1 MRIIT
6 RKATETLMRVG
17 LALLLGCTVP
27 LFPGCS
33 SSNGHLAATGGA
45 PGSGG
50 VTGVGGSVGGGA
62 PATTGG
68 NTISVVGGASAVGG
82 QPAAGGAPVAG
93 GRATSGGAPATGGPP
108 APGGKA
114 AGGVTGAGGIAG
126 GAFATGGVSN
136 AGGITSSG
144 GTTFSSA
151 RTKIVLNAGWTFNK
165 GDVTGAQATAFSDAA
180 WTKVN
185 LPHVFDTPYYAL
197 KKGVFWYVGYGWY
210 RKHVNVQADWI
221 ASKRIVLE
229 FEAAF
234 QVAEVY
240 VNGTLMGQ
248 HQGGF
253 TGFYFDITSAVTPG
267 DNVIAVRVN
276 NLWNPQ
282 IAPRGGDWLFLGGIH
297 RDVYLVVTDPLH
309 VTYYGTFVTTPQVS
323 ASSATVE
330 VQTEIKNENAAAASC
345 TVTTNI
351 VDASN
356 AVVATMTST
365 QSIVAGAAYVF
376 DQTSS
381 AIANPHLWS
390 PETPYM
396 YSVKTSV
403 SNGTGVVDSYQS
415 PLGIR
420 SIQWT
425 AEQGF
430 FLNGT
435 HYLIN
440 GVNAHDDRAGW
451 GIAQTN
457 AGFRRDVSLMKQAGF
472 NFIRECHDPHD
483 VTWDDA
489 ADQLGMLEWPEN
501 DFWGVGGFKS
511 DDSGGWDQSSYPVN
525 PADEA
530 PFQANLKQQLTEFI
544 RERRNHP
551 SIIVWSMGN
560 ETFDV
565 AAGTPMT
572 NCKAFYKVLS
582 ALAETLDPSRK
593 AAVGGAQRNGFDLL
607 ASIVGYNGDG
617 ATIAAYQ
624 DPGFPTLITEY
635 YDHAGPASYPW
646 RSGKVR
652 WVGFGYG
659 SFLTD
664 NGGLGGLVDYY
675 RIPGPEWYQYRQEI
689 VGTAYT
695 LPAAG
700 TASKILLTADNLTIG
715 NDGTDDTELTAQ
727 LVSTAGTPVDST
739 APITLTVTSGGGL
752 FPTGSSMTF
761 DNSKCPDTRC
771 IRYGMAKMTMRSYT
785 PGAITVTATST
796 GLTSASVTINC
807 VDKST
812 SPPASGG

>member
-1 MRIIT
+1 MR
-6 RKATETLMRVG
+6 EPV
-17 LALLLGCTVP
+17 ALLLGGAM
-27 LFPGCS
+27 LLLQGCGS
-33 SSNGHLAATGGA
+33 TAGHSTSTGGA

-50 VTGVGGSVGGGA
+50 VTGAGGSATGGS
-62 PATTGG
+62 PAGTGG
-68 NTISVVGGASAVGG
+68 NTMPIGGGSPAAGG
-82 QPAAGGAPVAG
+82 QPASGGAPVSGGQPGAG
-93 GRATSGGAPATGGPP
+93 GALVTGGQPVTGGKAVGGATGAGGTGGTPASGGAPST
-108 APGGKA
+108 
-114 AGGVTGAGGIAG
+114 GGVTP
-126 GAFATGGVSN
+126 TGGN
-136 AGGITSSG
+136 TS
-144 GTTFSSA
+144 SSA
-151 RTKIVLNAGWTFNK
+151 RTKIVLNAGWTFYK
-165 GDVTGAQATAFSDAA
+165 GDATGAQATAFSDDA

-210 RKHVNVQADWI
+210 RKHFNVQADWTT
-221 ASKRIVLE
+221 SKRIVLE

-253 TGFYFDITSAVTPG
+253 TGFYFDITSAVTAG

-276 NLWNPQ
+276 NLWDPQ

-309 VTYYGTFVTTPQVS
+309 VTYYGTFVTTPQV
-323 ASSATVE
+323 AVSSATVD
-330 VQTEIKNENAAAASC
+330 VQTEVKNENAAAANC

-351 VDASN
+351 VDATN

-365 QSIVAGAAYVF
+365 QSIAAGAVYVF
-376 DQTSS
+376 DQTSP

-396 YSVKTSV
+396 YAVKTTV
-403 SNGTGVVDSYQS
+403 SNGSDVVDNYQS

-430 FLNGT
+430 FLNGA

-565 AAGTPMT
+565 EAGTPMT

-582 ALAETLDPSRK
+582 SLAETLDPSRK
-593 AAVGGAQRNGFDLL
+593 AAVGGAQRDGFDQL
-607 ASIVGYNGDG
+607 ASVVGYNGDG

-675 RIPGPEWYQYRQEI
+675 RIPGPEWYQYRQELL
-689 VGTAYT
+689 GTAYT
-695 LPAAG
+695 LPTAG
-700 TASKILLTADNLTIG
+700 TASKIILTADNLTIG
-715 NDGTDDTELTAQ
+715 NDGTDDTELSAQ
-727 LVSTAGTPVDST
+727 LVSAAGTAVDST

-752 FPTGSSMTF
+752 FPTGTSMTF
-761 DNSKCPDTRC
+761 DNSNCPDTRC

-785 PGAITVTATST
+785 PGAITVTATSP
-796 GLTSASVTINC
+796 GLTGASVTITC
-807 VDKST
+807 VDKSD
-812 SPPASGG
+812 SPPISGG

>member
-1 MRIIT
+1 PVT
-6 RKATETLMRVG
+6 GGQSATGGKGVGGTGAGGTTGGSLATGSSGVGGTTGGNPATGGKGGGTLG
-17 LALLLGCTVP
+17 GTTVT
-27 LFPGCS
+27 GGVS
-33 SSNGHLAATGGA
+33 SSGGVTATGGA
-45 PGSGG
+45 
-50 VTGVGGSVGGGA
+50 
-62 PATTGG
+62 AT
-68 NTISVVGGASAVGG
+68 
-82 QPAAGGAPVAG
+82 P
-93 GRATSGGAPATGGPP
+93 
-108 APGGKA
+108 
-114 AGGVTGAGGIAG
+114 
-126 GAFATGGVSN
+126 
-136 AGGITSSG
+136 
-144 GTTFSSA
+144 SA
-151 RTKIVLNAGWTFNK
+151 RTKIVLNAGWTFYK
-165 GDVTGAQATAFSDAA
+165 GDQTGAEATNYDDST

-185 LPHVFDTPYYAL
+185 LPHGFDTPYYAL

-210 RKHVNVQADWI
+210 RRHINVQAAWI
-221 ASKRIVLE
+221 ASKRIVVE

-240 VNGTLMGQ
+240 VNGTSVGQ

-253 TGFYFDITSAVTPG
+253 TGFYFDITSAVSPG

-282 IAPRGGDWLFLGGIH
+282 IAPRGGDWLFMGGIH

-323 ASSATVE
+323 ASSATVD
-330 VQTEIKNENAAAASC
+330 VQTEIKNENAAAANC
-345 TVTTNI
+345 TLTTTI
-351 VDASN
+351 ADASN

-365 QSIVAGAAYVF
+365 QSIAAGAVYVF
-376 DQTSS
+376 DQTSP

-396 YSVKTSV
+396 YTVNTSV
-403 SNGTGVVDSYQS
+403 SNGGNVVDNYQS

-430 FLNGT
+430 FLNGA

-457 AGFRRDVSLMKQAGF
+457 AGFRRDVSLMKQTGF

-525 PADEA
+525 SADEA

-582 ALAETLDPSRK
+582 ALAETLDPSRLS
-593 AAVGGAQRNGFDLL
+593 AVGGAQRDGFDQL
-607 ASIVGYNGDG
+607 ASVVGYNGDG

-624 DPGFPTLITEY
+624 DPGKPNLITEY
-635 YDHAGPASYPW
+635 YDHDGPASYAW
-646 RSGKVR
+646 RAGKVR
-652 WVGFGYG
+652 WVGYGYG

-675 RIPGPEWYQYRQEI
+675 RIPGPEWYQYRQELL
-689 VGTAYT
+689 GTAYT
-695 LPAAG
+695 LPTAG
-700 TASKILLTADNLTIG
+700 TASKIVLTADNLTIG

-727 LVSTAGTPVDST
+727 LVNAAGTAVDST

-761 DNSKCPDTRC
+761 DNSACPDTRC

-785 PGAITVTATST
+785 PGAITVTATSP
-796 GLTSASVTINC
+796 GLTGASVNINC
-807 VDKST
+807 IDKSG
-812 SPPASGG
+812 SPPPFGG